1 MPSWPSFRPKST
13 LPPKIT
19 SYPRDCRRIDYPLDF
34 IIVLDAANFDRSQ
47 FSKILESLATLVDES
62 FNLSPDV
69 VRVGLI
75 VYRFT
80 CFFCLLI
87 YKCSSDQVAVP
98 VALGNYD
105 DKIELLSKMSASPLF
120 SDPPAIALRG
130 LEAAGQQFRLHSR
143 PKASRVLLMVTNG
156 KHR

>member
-1 MPSWPSFRPKST
+1 MVPTSIMPSWPSFRPKST

-19 SYPRDCRRIDYPLDF
+19 SYPRDCRRVDYPLDF

-75 VYRFT
+75 VYRLT
-80 CFFCLLI
+80 CFFAFLFI
-87 YKCSSDQVAVP
+87 NVP
-98 VALGNYD
+98 VI
-105 DKIELLSKMSASPLF
+105 KLLFRWPL
-120 SDPPAIALRG
+120 AITMI
-130 LEAAGQQFRLHSR
+130 RLNCYT
-143 PKASRVLLMVTNG
+143 K
-156 KHR
+156 